1 MDYYKSDSKE
11 QKRLIELFTALVFI
25 ILLIL
30 VVLIATRPV
39 IATSTST
46 ISNIIISESFNTVYS
61 DSNYQSK
68 TSSNKYHSEDGCRY
82 DGCYWT
88 ESGSYDIDYDHSR
101 KLRYYDRGYVRE
113 KESTFT
119 QTFEEYVVYVENE
132 DYVGGYFSVR
142 FYFYDQY
149 GNEKTHLMTKHIGA
163 RDEVAFIYRDVDYS
177 SDYYRWDYKV
187 ISNSRLPSRN

>member
-1 MDYYKSDSKE
+1 MEYIQNDRKE
-11 QKRLIELFTALVFI
+11 KQRMIELFSALIFV
-25 ILLIL
+25 LLL
-30 VVLIATRPV
+30 VLMVVLALRPV
-39 IATSTST
+39 QANVISTTSNVV
-46 ISNIIISESFNTVYS
+46 ISDSFNNYAG
-61 DSNYQSK
+61 SNYEGK
-68 TSSNKYHSEDGCRY
+68 TTSNKYYQEDGCRY
-82 DGCYWT
+82 DGCYWA
-88 ESGSYDIDYDHSR
+88 ESGSYDIDYDPSR
-101 KLRYYDRGYVRE
+101 KLRYDDRGYVRE
-113 KESTFT
+113 KESTFV

-142 FYFYDQY
+142 FYFYDRY